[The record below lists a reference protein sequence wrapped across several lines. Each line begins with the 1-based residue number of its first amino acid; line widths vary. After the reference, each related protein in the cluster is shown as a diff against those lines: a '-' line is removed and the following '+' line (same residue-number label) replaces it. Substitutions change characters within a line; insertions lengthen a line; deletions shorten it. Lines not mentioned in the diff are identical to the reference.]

1 MPESILKWVGPI
13 IDEALG
19 LTSCGIGK
27 RPHYKHK
34 TSCRKLSV
42 LLPPAFDAIALIEK
56 IYAQVES
63 NWKEGVNHKPSRKNW
78 RFEPRMHIDENN
90 TDPEIK
96 LERAIVSTQPQPHA
110 NWANQTPTSS
120 GFVGPQA
127 DKHRNIDLIHRCGDG
142 AYEFIELK
150 VNSDTP
156 LYAAME
162 ILQYAVLYIFY
173 RENEQ
178 KMKGGSAKQDL
189 LREATVI
196 HLRVLAPCSYYE
208 GYNLDWLEKNI
219 CNGLKAF
226 LAGRTPTLQMDF
238 RFDAFPPWFSSGHA
252 KAICKDL
259 SKEQADSIRMA
270 VDDRRPVYS
279 A

>member
-1 MPESILKWVGPI
+1 MSETILEDVGKI

-19 LTSCGIGK
+19 LKNCGIGK
-27 RPHYKHK
+27 EPHYKHK
-34 TSCRKLSV
+34 ASCRRLAECS
-42 LLPPAFDAIALIEK
+42 PPTFDATALIEK
-56 IYAQVES
+56 IYAQVIC
-63 NWKEGVNHKPSRKNW
+63 NWKKGANYEPSTENW
-78 RFEPRMHIDENN
+78 RFESRTNIDARND
-90 TDPEIK
+90 DPEIK
-96 LERAIVSTQPQPHA
+96 LERAIVNTQTQLPA
-110 NWANQTPTSS
+110 NWANQIPTSS
-120 GFVGPQA
+120 GFVGPRA
-127 DKHRNIDLIHRCGDG
+127 DKHRNIDLIHRCEGG

-150 VNSDTP
+150 VESNTP

-162 ILQYAVLYIFY
+162 ILQNAVLYIFS
-173 RENEQ
+173 RENER
-178 KMKGGSAKQDL
+178 KMEGGSAKQKL

-208 GYNLDWLEKNI
+208 GYRLEWLEENI
-219 CNGLKAF
+219 SNGLKAF
-226 LAGRTPTLQMDF
+226 LARRMPKLQMDF

-270 VDDRRPVYS
+270 VDNRRPVYW

>member
-1 MPESILKWVGPI
+1 MSESILKDVGKI

-19 LTSCGIGK
+19 LKNCEIGK
-27 RPHYKHK
+27 EPHYKHK

-42 LLPPAFDAIALIEK
+42 LPPPTFDATALIMK

-63 NWKEGVNHKPSRKNW
+63 NWKEGANYKPSTENW
-78 RFEPRMHIDENN
+78 RFEPRTNIDASNE
-90 TDPEIK
+90 DPEIK
-96 LERAIVSTQPQPHA
+96 LERAIVRTQTQSHA

-120 GFVGPQA
+120 GFVGPHA
-127 DKHRNIDLIHRCGDG
+127 DKHRNIDLIHRGGDG

-162 ILQYAVLYIFY
+162 ILQNAVLYIFS
-173 RENEQ
+173 RENER
-178 KMKGGSAKQDL
+178 KMEWGSAKQKL

-208 GYNLDWLEKNI
+208 GYILEWLEVNI
-219 CNGLKAF
+219 CNGLRAF
-226 LAGRTPTLQMDF
+226 LAGRTPKLKMDF
-238 RFDAFPPWFSSGHA
+238 RFDAFPTWFSSDHA
-252 KAICKDL
+252 KAICKDV

-270 VDDRRPVYS
+270 VDNRRPVYS